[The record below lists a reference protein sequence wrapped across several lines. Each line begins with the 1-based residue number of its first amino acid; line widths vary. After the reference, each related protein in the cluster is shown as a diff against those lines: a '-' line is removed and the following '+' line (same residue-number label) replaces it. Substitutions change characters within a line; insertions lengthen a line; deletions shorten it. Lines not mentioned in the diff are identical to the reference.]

1 MNALTIVVLLAIVVW
16 WYKPLRVYLVQR
28 TNRTVKVLLIV
39 FPLLYA
45 GRLAWR
51 FYSGEQD
58 DLDVVT
64 ITVFALLIAWAFL
77 VWLTSFLE
85 RRRPTKVQAPD
96 LATLARLPGMPRIPG
111 PAQQV
116 MQSPEARQ
124 AVQAAA
130 TAAANADWGNVA
142 EGVGRSSGRFFAR
155 LKKGMAEG
163 NSGAAGAPGAA
174 GASAA
179 CTAGAGARTHRQR
192 PRLPEPAAPR
202 PSAPL
207 SPSPEPACSG
217 GAEAPGPRGPPADL

>member
-51 FYSGEQD
+51 FYTGEQD

-163 NSGAAGAPGAA
+163 NSGAAGAPPAPPAPAPPAPPAPAA
-174 GASAA
+174 DA
-179 CTAGAGARTHRQR
+179 
-192 PRLPEPAAPR
+192 PAAP
-202 PSAPL
+202 PAAPT
-207 SPSPEPACSG
+207 PAP
-217 GAEAPGPRGPPADL
+217 AQAAPKPRA

>member
-51 FYSGEQD
+51 FYTGEQD

-96 LATLARLPGMPRIPG
+96 LATLAKLPGMPRIPG

-130 TAAANADWGNVA
+130 RRRRTRTGATSPRGWGAAAGA
-142 EGVGRSSGRFFAR
+142 SSPASRRAWR
-155 LKKGMAEG
+155 RATA
-163 NSGAAGAPGAA
+163 SGAAGAPPPPAPAA
-174 GASAA
+174 GAGSGRTAA
-179 CTAGAGARTHRQR
+179 
-192 PRLPEPAAPR
+192 PAAP
-202 PSAPL
+202 APA
-207 SPSPEPACSG
+207 PA
-217 GAEAPGPRGPPADL
+217 APKPRA

>member
-51 FYSGEQD
+51 FYTGEQD

-96 LATLARLPGMPRIPG
+96 LATLAKLPGMPRIPG

-130 TAAANADWGNVA
+130 AAAANADWGNVA
-142 EGVGRSSGRFFAR
+142 EGVGRSSGRLFAR

-163 NSGAAGAPGAA
+163 NSGAAGAAPPAPA
-174 GASAA
+174 
-179 CTAGAGARTHRQR
+179 
-192 PRLPEPAAPR
+192 PAAPAAD
-202 PSAPL
+202 AP
-207 SPSPEPACSG
+207 A
-217 GAEAPGPRGPPADL
+217 APPAAPAAPAPAPAAPKPRA

>member
-1 MNALTIVVLLAIVVW
+1 MNVLTIVVLLAIVVW

-51 FYSGEQD
+51 FYTGEQD

-64 ITVFALLIAWAFL
+64 ITVFSLLIAWAFL

-85 RRRPTKVQAPD
+85 RRRPTRAQAPD
-96 LATLARLPGMPRIPG
+96 LATLAKLPGMPRIPG

-130 TAAANADWGNVA
+130 AAAANADWGNVA
-142 EGVGRSSGRFFAR
+142 EGVGRSSGRLFAR
-155 LKKGMAEG
+155 LKKGMAEA
-163 NSGAAGAPGAA
+163 NSTGAPGATPPAPAPAPPAPA
-174 GASAA
+174 GAAPAA
-179 CTAGAGARTHRQR
+179 PEGPPAE
-192 PRLPEPAAPR
+192 PEPAPAP
-202 PSAPL
+202 APT
-207 SPSPEPACSG
+207 
-217 GAEAPGPRGPPADL
+217 APKPRA

>member
-51 FYSGEQD
+51 FYTGEQD

-96 LATLARLPGMPRIPG
+96 LATLAKLPGMPRIPG

-130 TAAANADWGNVA
+130 AAAANADWGNVA
-142 EGVGRSSGRFFAR
+142 EGLGRSSGRFFAR

-163 NSGAAGAPGAA
+163 NSGAAGAP
-174 GASAA
+174 
-179 CTAGAGARTHRQR
+179 
-192 PRLPEPAAPR
+192 PAAP
-202 PSAPL
+202 APAADA
-207 SPSPEPACSG
+207 PA
-217 GAEAPGPRGPPADL
+217 APPAAPAAPAPAPAAPKPRA